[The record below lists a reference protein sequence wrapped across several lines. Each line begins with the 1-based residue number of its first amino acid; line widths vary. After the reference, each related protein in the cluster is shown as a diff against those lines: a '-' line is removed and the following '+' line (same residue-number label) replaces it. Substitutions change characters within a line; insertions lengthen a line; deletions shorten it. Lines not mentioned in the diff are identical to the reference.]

1 MKNNC
6 GLCGCYLGCISK
18 IATISFPCKCKNC
31 GTLVYRRFI
40 ATKWVVGL
48 MMFAIPALFILVA
61 TEKVGVKEILLG
73 CVSLFLIS
81 IVWELFYSDFLYLS
95 ELERKQK
102 LNRRALAKFIGF
114 IILILFVVLANY
126 F

>member
-1 MKNNC
+1 M
-6 GLCGCYLGCISK
+6 
-18 IATISFPCKCKNC
+18 
-31 GTLVYRRFI
+31 
-40 ATKWVVGL
+40 TKWVVGL

-61 TEKVGVKEILLG
+61 TVKVGVKEIFLG